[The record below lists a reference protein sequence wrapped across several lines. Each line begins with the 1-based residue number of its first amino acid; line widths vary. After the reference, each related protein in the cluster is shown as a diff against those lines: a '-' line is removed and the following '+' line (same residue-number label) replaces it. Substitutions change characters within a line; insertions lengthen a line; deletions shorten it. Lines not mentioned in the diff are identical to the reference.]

1 MVKEQEI
8 IQIKYLQVECSL
20 QNEAMEKQTISQFRQ
35 IVWGENE
42 K

>member
-8 IQIKYLQVECSL
+8 IQIKYFQVESSL
-20 QNEAMEKQTISQFRQ
+20 QNEAMEKQTIYQFRQ
-35 IVWGENE
+35 IVWGEKE